1 MASPKTEPKP
11 PPRCKAILLCER
23 IIAEATTQK
32 VSLIDV
38 FLEVSLPSF
47 PGHSIP
53 MRVFLQLIDGIGR
66 YELTLEIQDLAEQR
80 TIARG
85 AGPRIAFPDRVTPL
99 QLSLPIPGLTLMHP
113 GRYDVIVFADG
124 QEIDRQ
130 QFVAVAAGSHGDL
143 T

>member
-1 MASPKTEPKP
+1 
-11 PPRCKAILLCER
+11 
-23 IIAEATTQK
+23 
-32 VSLIDV
+32 
-38 FLEVSLPSF
+38 
-47 PGHSIP
+47 

-66 YELTLEIQDLAEQR
+66 YDLTLEIQDLAEQH

-85 AGPRIAFPDRVTPL
+85 VGPRIAFPDRVTPL
-99 QLSLPIPGLTLMHP
+99 QLRLQIPALPLKHP

-130 QFVAVAAGSHGDL
+130 QFVAVAEEDHGGS